1 MAGLGRKVF
10 TAGDV
15 LTASD
20 VQNYLMDQTVMNFA
34 GTAARSSAIATPTTG
49 MTTYI
54 GTTGTATIPQI
65 ESYTGSS
72 FQTLYGQTLVANV
85 SFTSTATVQINN
97 VFTSAY
103 DNYLIVMRY
112 TQNTSTGDLSYQ
124 NSLSGTPAA
133 TGYGGNGYVAYANGL
148 STNGFVTGAGGF
160 TGTKLSIANSQA
172 SIGNFITA
180 TINSPALASATT
192 FITNFYGRSTG
203 YGGNTSAFIS
213 GIHETATAYDG
224 MTITTSAGTMTG
236 NIRVYGLR
244 NS

>member
-54 GTTGTATIPQI
+54 GTTGTATIPQL

-72 FQTLYGQTLVANV
+72 FQTLYGLTQVANV
-85 SFTSTATVQINN
+85 SFTAASSIALDN
-97 VFTSAY
+97 VFTSTY
-103 DNYLIVMRY
+103 TNYKAVI
-112 TQNTSTGDLSYQ
+112 N
-124 NSLSGTPAA
+124 
-133 TGYGGNGYVAYANGL
+133 
-148 STNGFVTGAGGF
+148 
-160 TGTKLSIANSQA
+160 
-172 SIGNFITA
+172 IT
-180 TINSPALASATT
+180 
-192 FITNFYGRSTG
+192 
-203 YGGNTSAFIS
+203 
-213 GIHETATAYDG
+213 TATATANHNFQYRAGGATNNTANYFYGSVTIVYGSATVSGATQAGATQLAEGGRADSGATSFTTYQIGSPQLASRSYTQAFTTDSSVTRQVGSLFNANTQFDG
-224 MTITTSAGTMTG
+224 FIITPQSGTITG
-236 NIRVYGLR
+236 NIRVYGIR